1 MKLFEKRTT
10 QAFAAAAVLAVL
22 GLLTPKAAHAVAA
35 ALVQVT
41 NTAANPVITQSV
53 NSQAAQTID
62 IGCYGANPGTSQGCA
77 TVSGAGAFSPPT
89 YAVPANQTLVITA
102 VDVQPYF
109 TTTPSQ
115 CAGQTSI
122 SVTTDGFNRKV
133 WNITGANTA
142 HFDYPTGF
150 LLSPGQVLG
159 NAVAAGDACA
169 ASIEMHGYLTS
180 N

>member
-10 QAFAAAAVLAVL
+10 QVFAAATVLAVL

-41 NTAANPVITQSV
+41 NTTADPVITQGIG
-53 NSQAAQTID
+53 NQAAQMID
-62 IGCYGANPGTSQGCA
+62 IACYAANPGTSQGCA
-77 TVSGAGAFSPPT
+77 TVSGGGQYTPPT

-102 VDVQPYF
+102 VDVQPYY

-115 CAGQTSI
+115 CAGLTSI
-122 SVTTDGFNRKV
+122 AVTTDNFTRKV
-133 WNITGANTA
+133 WDVTGSNTV
-142 HFDYPTGF
+142 HFEYPTGF

-159 NAVAAGDACA
+159 NSVAAGDVCA